1 MEEMLTV
8 ARTLRIPLHIS
19 HLKAMGRDSW
29 GKRIPRA
36 LALLEQARQ
45 EGEENL
51 LAQLQSLLPEGSR
64 VDETH
69 FAAARQGDT
78 LLVTLRAVCTEQ
90 IGRPVVLENPAG

>member
-1 MEEMLTV
+1 MTFY
-8 ARTLRIPLHIS
+8 ARILELHPEYEG
-19 HLKAMGRDSW
+19 M
-29 GKRIPRA
+29 RA
-36 LALLEQARQ
+36 VDLAAQGMACPAERSAEQARQ

>member
-1 MEEMLTV
+1 MTLV
-8 ARTLRIPLHIS
+8 VDARTCAYDTRP
-19 HLKAMGRDSW
+19 AERG
-29 GKRIPRA
+29 A
-36 LALLEQARQ
+36 EQARQ

>member
-1 MEEMLTV
+1 MY
-8 ARTLRIPLHIS
+8 
-19 HLKAMGRDSW
+19 
-29 GKRIPRA
+29 KR
-36 LALLEQARQ
+36 
-45 EGEENL
+45 
-51 LAQLQSLLPEGSR
+51 QLQSLLPEGSR